1 MEPAN
6 LLFILSDEHQRDMT
20 GAYGSRIARTPHL
33 DRLAAR
39 GVRFTNAYTPCP
51 ICVPARGALATG
63 RWVFQARHWDN
74 AAPYHGEIP
83 SWHHRLRDAGH
94 EVVSIGKLHFR
105 ASADDNGFSEEI
117 LPLHVLD
124 GIGDLIGMLREPPP
138 VRGSMPALAAS
149 AGPGHSHYNDYD
161 RAIADAACRWI
172 QGAAQRRADRPWA
185 LFVSFVRP
193 HFPLT
198 PPPEFFALFPPDEM
212 PMPRLYD
219 QAGRPRHPAV
229 VALRRI
235 MSYDDHFADAA
246 AVRRAI
252 AAYYGLVSFLDDNI
266 GKVLGALDRAGLA
279 ARTRVIYTTDHG
291 DNVGARG
298 LWGKSVMYEESTAIP
313 LLLAG
318 PGVPQGAAVDTP
330 VSLID
335 CYRTSM
341 EAVGCPVPEADE
353 ALPSRSLFRIAGG
366 ERPARTVLS
375 EYHAAGSITG
385 SFMIRHGRWKYVH
398 HVGFRP
404 ELFDLAADPGETQD
418 LAEQP
423 DKAPVLAECEA
434 ALRRVCDPEAVN
446 AEAFADQRRRIALHG
461 GAEAIKARGD
471 YSYTPAPGEKPV
483 LVVTG

>member
-6 LLFILSDEHQRDMT
+6 LLFILSDEHQRDVT
-20 GAYGSRIARTPHL
+20 GCYGNPVAVTPRI
-33 DRLAAR
+33 DRLAAN
-39 GVRFTNAYTPCP
+39 GVRFANAYTTCP
-51 ICVPARGALATG
+51 ICVPARGSLATG
-63 RWVFQARHWDN
+63 RWVFQCKAWDN

-94 EVVSIGKLHFR
+94 RVVSIGKLHFR
-105 ASADDNGFSEEI
+105 ATGDDNGFSEEI

-149 AGPGHSHYNDYD
+149 AGPGACHYNDYD
-161 RAIADAACRWI
+161 RDITAAACRWL
-172 QGAAQRRADRPWA
+172 GEAGRRGPEKPWA
-185 LFVSFVRP
+185 LFVSLVRP

-198 PPPEFFALFPPDEM
+198 PPPEFFALYDPDRM

-219 QAGRPRHPAV
+219 RGGKPLHPV
-229 VALRRI
+229 VEALRGV

-266 GKVLGALDRAGLA
+266 GRILDALAEAGLA
-279 ARTRVIYTTDHG
+279 ASTRVIYTTDHG
-291 DNVGARG
+291 DNLGNRG

-313 LLLAG
+313 LVMAG
-318 PGVPQGAAVDTP
+318 PGVAAGKVVDTP
-330 VSLID
+330 VSLVD
-335 CYRTSM
+335 VYRTAL
-341 EAVGCPVPEADE
+341 EAVGCPVPAEDAG
-353 ALPSRSLFRIAGG
+353 LPSQSLWRIASGA
-366 ERPARTVLS
+366 RPARTVLS

-385 SFMIRHGRWKYVH
+385 SFMIRHGRWKFIH

-404 ELFDLAADPGETQD
+404 ELYDIEADPGETRD
-418 LAEQP
+418 LAERP
-423 DKAPVLAECEA
+423 DMAGVVAECA
-434 ALRRVCDPEAVN
+434 AELRRICDPEAVS
-446 AEAFADQRRRIALHG
+446 AEAFADQRRRIAAHG
-461 GAEAIKARGD
+461 GADAIKRRGD

-483 LVVTG
+483 LVVAT

>member
-1 MEPAN
+1 VEPAN
-6 LLFILSDEHQRDMT
+6 LLFILSDEHQRDIA
-20 GAYGSRIARTPHL
+20 GCYGSRIARTPHL

-39 GVRFTNAYTPCP
+39 GVRFANAYTPCP

-63 RWVFQARHWDN
+63 RWVFQCKHWDN

-94 EVVSIGKLHFR
+94 DVVSIGKLHFR
-105 ASADDNGFSEEI
+105 STDDDNGFSREL

-124 GIGDLIGMLREPPP
+124 GVGDLIGMLREPPSA
-138 VRGSMPALAAS
+138 RGSMPALAAS
-149 AGPGHSHYNDYD
+149 AGPGHCHYNDYD
-161 RAIADAACRWI
+161 GAIAEAACDWI
-172 QGAAQRRADRPWA
+172 ARAAARRAGKPWA

-198 PPPEFFALFPPDEM
+198 PPPEFFALYPPDRM

-219 QAGRPRHPAV
+219 QAGRPRHPV
-229 VALRRI
+229 VKALRAI
-235 MSYDDHFADAA
+235 MSYDDYFADAA
-246 AVRRAI
+246 AVRRAV

-266 GKVLGALDRAGLA
+266 GKVLAALDRAGLTGK
-279 ARTRVIYTTDHG
+279 TRVVYTSDHG
-291 DNVGARG
+291 DNVGCRG
-298 LWGKSVMYEESTAIP
+298 LWGKSVMYDESAAIP
-313 LLLAG
+313 LIMAG
-318 PGVPQGAAVDTP
+318 PGIAQGAVVETP

-335 CYRTSM
+335 CYRTAM
-341 EAVGCPVPEADE
+341 EAVGCPVPPADE
-353 ALPSRSLFRIAGG
+353 ALPSRSLFKIADGN
-366 ERPARTVLS
+366 RPARAVLS

-404 ELFDLAADPGETQD
+404 ELFDLAADPGETRD

-423 DKAPVLAECEA
+423 AMASALEECEA
-434 ALRRVCDPEAVN
+434 VLRAICNPEAVS

-461 GAEAIKARGD
+461 GADAIKARGD

-483 LVVTG
+483 LVVAK

>member
-6 LLFILSDEHQRDMT
+6 LLFILSDEHQRDIA
-20 GAYGSRIARTPHL
+20 GCYGSATARTPHL
-33 DRLAAR
+33 DRLAAS

-63 RWVFQARHWDN
+63 RWVFQAKHWDN

-83 SWHHRLRDAGH
+83 SWHHRLRSAGH

-105 ASADDNGFSEEI
+105 STGDDNGFSKEI

-124 GIGDLIGMLREPPP
+124 GVGDLIGMMREPPP

-161 RAIADAACRWI
+161 NAIAAAACDWIADAAT
-172 QGAAQRRADRPWA
+172 RRADRPWA

-198 PPPEFFALFPPDEM
+198 PPPEYFALYPPERM
-212 PMPRLYD
+212 PMPRLYGE
-219 QAGRPRHPAV
+219 AGRPRHPAV
-229 VALRRI
+229 KALRAI

-266 GKVLGALDRAGLA
+266 GKVLAALDAAGLS
-279 ARTRVIYTTDHG
+279 RKTREIYTTDHG
-291 DNVGARG
+291 DNVGSRG
-298 LWGKSVMYEESTAIP
+298 LWGKSVMYEESAAIP
-313 LLLAG
+313 LIMAG
-318 PGVPQGAAVDTP
+318 PGLAQGAVVETP

-335 CYRTSM
+335 CYRTAL
-341 EAVGCPVPEADE
+341 EAVGCAVPAADE
-353 ALPSRSLFRIAGG
+353 ALPSRSLFGIAQGD
-366 ERPARTVLS
+366 RPARTVLS

-404 ELFDLAADPGETQD
+404 ELFDLAADPGETRD
-418 LAEQP
+418 LAEEP
-423 DKAPVLAECEA
+423 DKAAVLKECEQV
-434 ALRRVCDPEAVN
+434 LRGVCDPEAVN
-446 AEAFADQRRRIALHG
+446 AEAFSDQRRRIAIHG

-483 LVVTG
+483 LVATK